1 MIEFKNVTKSFQSG
15 SIRTDVLK
23 GLTFK
28 VDKGEFAAI
37 MAPSGTGKTT
47 LLNIL
52 GCLMKASS
60 GSYLFEDI
68 DIETLNDDQLSDIR
82 NKKIGFVF
90 QTFNLLERTSALDNV
105 LLPLVYA
112 DDYPAD
118 AKQRAIKLLESVGLK
133 ERVNYKPS
141 ELSGGQQ
148 QRVAISR
155 ALINNP
161 AIILADEPT
170 GNLDSESSKEVM
182 NIFKTLHGQGRTIV
196 VVTHDINIARNAGR
210 IIFLKTAGWKKPRW
224 SHEGPQGCRSFGKY
238 DL

>member
-1 MIEFKNVTKSFQSG
+1 MIEFKDITKSFQSG

-52 GCLMKASS
+52 GCLMKTSS
-60 GSYLFEDI
+60 GSYFFEGI
-68 DIETLNDDQLSDIR
+68 DIESLNDDQLSDIR

-90 QTFNLLERTSALDNV
+90 QTFNLLERTGALDNV
-105 LLPLVYA
+105 LLPLIYA
-112 DDYPAD
+112 DDYPVG
-118 AKQRAIKLLESVGLK
+118 AKQRAIKILESVGLG
-133 ERVNYKPS
+133 ERINYKPS

-161 AIILADEPT
+161 VIILADEPT

-210 IIFLKTAGWKKPRW
+210 IIFLKDGRVEKTEVV
-224 SHEGPQGCRSFGKY
+224 S
-238 DL
+238 

>member
-1 MIEFKNVTKSFQSG
+1 MIEFKEITKSFQSG
-15 SIRTDVLK
+15 SVRTDVLK
-23 GLTFK
+23 GLNFK

-105 LLPLVYA
+105 LLPLIYA
-112 DDYPAD
+112 DNYPVD
-118 AKQRAIKLLESVGLK
+118 AKQRAIKILESVGLG
-133 ERVNYKPS
+133 ERINYKPS

-161 AIILADEPT
+161 SIILADEPT

-210 IIFLKTAGWKKPRW
+210 IIFLKDGRVEKTEVV
-224 SHEGPQGCRSFGKY
+224 S
-238 DL
+238 

>member
-1 MIEFKNVTKSFQSG
+1 MIEFKEITKSFQSG
-15 SIRTDVLK
+15 SVRTDVLK
-23 GLTFK
+23 GLNFK

-112 DDYPAD
+112 DNYPVD
-118 AKQRAIKLLESVGLK
+118 AKQRAIKILESVGLG
-133 ERVNYKPS
+133 ERINYKPS

-161 AIILADEPT
+161 SIILADEPT

-182 NIFKTLHGQGRTIV
+182 NIFKTLHGQGRTII

-210 IIFLKTAGWKKPRW
+210 IIFLKDGRVEKTEVV
-224 SHEGPQGCRSFGKY
+224 S
-238 DL
+238 